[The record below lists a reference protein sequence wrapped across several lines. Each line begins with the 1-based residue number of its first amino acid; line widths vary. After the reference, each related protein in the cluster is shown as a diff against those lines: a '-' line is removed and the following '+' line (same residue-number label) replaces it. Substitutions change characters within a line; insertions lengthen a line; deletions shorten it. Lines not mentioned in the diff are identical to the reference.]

1 MTLDDQRLGM
11 ERRTVLKGLTM
22 AGIGAGGLTTFSGSA
37 IAQSCDRVVDD
48 DGGED
53 HTSIQAAVDAA
64 SSGETICVN
73 PGTYTEEVTIDKE
86 VTVVGTSPPEDDEG
100 ATVDGWIEVT
110 ATGAAVKRLKV
121 TSSTTYT
128 PSNWTRPGSP
138 FAILVTAS
146 DVLLE
151 GNVVEGI
158 AADAGADPTESISL
172 NGIQLFNGGASPL
185 TGLEVS
191 NNTVRDMFNDG
202 GSSWPNYGGV
212 AAIKVQGVLDGVDVL
227 RNRVEQLHS
236 AGWVWGIVNTHTGN
250 APSVSPKN
258 VTVERNHVSEGN
270 DGSEFD
276 VFDDVSSAPYPG
288 VAFGIDGN
296 SDADE
301 ATVRFND
308 FVEIP
313 GGVQNKD
320 EVKTL
325 VAEVNYWGSESGPSL
340 NVDDDEDERSAVVG
354 PGSTD
359 YTPWLREEVEETLG
373 FTIED
378 EEDEDEDD
386 DDEDE
391 EEEDD

>member
-1 MTLDDQRLGM
+1 MTAKDQPPGI
-11 ERRTVLKGLTM
+11 ERRTVLKGISL
-22 AGIGAGGLTTFSGSA
+22 AGIGASGLTAISGSA
-37 IAQSCDRVVDD
+37 VAQNCDIVVDD

-53 HTSIQAAVDAA
+53 YTSIQAAVDNA
-64 SSGETICVN
+64 SSGNTICVKS
-73 PGTYTEEVTIDKE
+73 GTYVEEVTIDKN
-86 VTVVGTSPPEDDEG
+86 VTVTGESSPEEDEA
-100 ATVDGWIEVT
+100 ATVDGWVEIT
-110 ATGAAVKRLKV
+110 ASGAAVKRLKI

-146 DVLLE
+146 DVLVK
-151 GNVVEGI
+151 GNLVEGI
-158 AADAGADPTESISL
+158 TADAAADPNKSISL
-172 NGIQLFNGGASPL
+172 NGIQLFHGGSSPL
-185 TGLEVS
+185 TGLEVT

-212 AAIKVQGVLDGVDVL
+212 AAIKVQGVLDGVDVR
-227 RNRVEQLHS
+227 RNRVEDLHS

-258 VTVERNHVSEGN
+258 VTVERNHVSKGN

-276 VFDDVSSAPYPG
+276 VFDDPTSAPYPG

-296 SDADE
+296 SDADQ

-308 FVEIP
+308 FFEIP

-320 EVKTL
+320 TSNAL
-325 VAEVNYWGSESGPSL
+325 VAEVNWWGSESGPSQ
-340 NVDDDEDERSAVVG
+340 NVDDDEEERSAILG

-359 YTPWLREEVEETLG
+359 YTPWLAEEVEETLR
-373 FTIED
+373 FSV
-378 EEDEDEDD
+378 
-386 DDEDE
+386 E
-391 EEEDD
+391 EEEEEEEG